1 MLGVASAQGAESLD
15 RAGLEARASAVP
27 EVQAW
32 EGTTEEGLGA
42 GMLPSPCPGLAAPSG
57 ELPQVWGP

>member
-1 MLGVASAQGAESLD
+1 MLGVASAKGAERPD

-27 EVQAW
+27 ELQAW

-42 GMLPSPCPGLAAPSG
+42 GVLPSPRPGLAAPSG

>member
-1 MLGVASAQGAESLD
+1 MLGVASAQGAERPD
-15 RAGLEARASAVP
+15 RAGLEARASAVL

-32 EGTTEEGLGA
+32 EGMTEEGLGA
-42 GMLPSPCPGLAAPSG
+42 GMLPSSRPGLAAPSG